1 MSKDRLKSRIAEAL
15 TEPSPRDSLRRLLS
29 RHGET
34 PQDVAQ
40 NEPSTSVHAI
50 LENVKD
56 PILTVDEGGAVLS
69 ANAAATRVFAAT
81 AAELAE
87 RSVEQLIPD
96 LAASGQTLDGLA
108 DRVGDTFV
116 DVLPTVI
123 EARRVDGSLFKAE
136 VTVSRSARRARSL
149 LRDVPARYHRAS
161 PGRAGAARER
171 GALPNARRECAR
183 GHRRA
188 RRRSA
193 ALRRRERER
202 GAALQAHAREAAR
215 GWPARDQ
222 PRAAVGRLAFV
233 RSRTRLRR
241 SRAERRQARVRMAAS
256 GRGG

>member
-15 TEPSPRDSLRRLLS
+15 AEPSPRDSLRRLLS

-40 NEPSTSVHAI
+40 DEPSTSVHAI

-69 ANAAATRVFAAT
+69 ANAAAGRVFAAT

-123 EARRVDGSLFKAE
+123 EARRLDGSC
-136 VTVSRSARRARSL
+136 SR
-149 LRDVPARYHRAS
+149 
-161 PGRAGAARER
+161 
-171 GALPNARRECAR
+171 
-183 GHRRA
+183 
-188 RRRSA
+188 
-193 ALRRRERER
+193 
-202 GAALQAHAREAAR
+202 
-215 GWPARDQ
+215 
-222 PRAAVGRLAFV
+222 PR
-233 RSRTRLRR
+233 
-241 SRAERRQARVRMAAS
+241 
-256 GRGG
+256 